1 MAQHIVQNPIIVY
14 LNSEHTMSNPVQ
26 WRLPTDQTD
35 SEKLREFR
43 SIHRL
48 SQEELGLLVGRSRS
62 TIASYEGGADCD
74 PAVSG
79 LVRLL
84 KDRPTSELLARMRE
98 NREPA
103 TLPIQT
109 EIKDLVRFLSEGAQ
123 SKSYPVHP
131 DDPNTAWRTEHGV
144 STKRFKLSTL
154 RTLATVPAADGGF
167 LVGQELRP
175 AIIAPELDGRLSR
188 LGVTYIIADSMKDAQ
203 LPILA
208 DGQGYWIKE
217 SENVAMP
224 QVAMSAIST
233 AWQTVG
239 SSVAISRR
247 VIRQA
252 EDAVG
257 TFARSLVR
265 GIAKEID
272 RAILHGTGFDGEP
285 RGVLDYDIT
294 RVDNATTGGV
304 HFSIADSIETL
315 ELNGIDSERL
325 AIVAHPT
332 TKRHLCDISD
342 IDGQRDWI
350 MQMVSANQRPFQTFR
365 GLRAIASDKYT
376 AGRILVGD
384 FSQCVVRL
392 SGEVEIKLLDKH
404 RADGAVECYCFQD
417 VSFEMPFAERAFVEI
432 INVAS

>member
-1 MAQHIVQNPIIVY
+1 
-14 LNSEHTMSNPVQ
+14 MSTPVQ

-35 SEKLREFR
+35 AEKLREFR

-62 TIASYEGGADCD
+62 SIAAYEGGADCD

-109 EIKDLVRFLSEGAQ
+109 EIKDLVRFLSEGAE
-123 SKSYPVHP
+123 SKSYPVRP
-131 DDPNTAWRTEHGV
+131 DDPESPWRREDGV
-144 STKRFKLSTL
+144 SSKRFKLSTL
-154 RTLATVPAADGGF
+154 RSLATVPAADGGF
-167 LVGQELRP
+167 LVGQDMRP

-188 LGVTYIIADSMKDAQ
+188 IGVTFVIADSMKDAQ

-208 DGQGYWIKE
+208 DGTPYWVKE
-217 SENVAMP
+217 SENVGMP
-224 QVAMSAIST
+224 QVTMSAVNT
-233 AWQTVG
+233 TWQTVG

-285 RGVLDYDIT
+285 RGVLLYDIHRIDRT
-294 RVDNATTGGV
+294 ESELGIHTA
-304 HFSIADSIETL
+304 IADAIETL

-325 AIVAHPT
+325 AIVAHPS
-332 TKRHLCDISD
+332 TKRNLCDISD
-342 IDGQRDWI
+342 LDGQRDWI
-350 MQMVSANQRPFQTFR
+350 MQLAAANQRPFQTFR
-365 GLRAIASDKYT
+365 GFRAIASDKYT

-404 RADGAVECYCFQD
+404 RADGAVECYAFQD
-417 VSFEMPFAERAFVEI
+417 VSFEMPFVEKSFVEI
-432 INVAS
+432 INVES